1 MCNVMCILFW
11 DGTQTDLMEIVYML
25 YLSGKLKN
33 REGHKATIGEITT
46 VVFQLF
52 NMPIPKNPT
61 KIIDNLKHRKNP
73 EKVSVLCEVLSRLYH
88 KL

>member
-1 MCNVMCILFW
+1 MCNVTCMLLW
-11 DGTQTDLMEIVYML
+11 DGTQTDLMEIVYMI
-25 YLSGKLKN
+25 YLTGKVKN
-33 REGHKATIGEITT
+33 QKGRATISDITT

-73 EKVSVLCEVLSRLYH
+73 DKVSVLCKVLSQLYQ